1 MEVTLLLLGN
11 AGDDSVSRGGEGD
24 KDDPII
30 DPPYTR
36 TEMGQ
41 TINFDLGQG
50 SHVHGK
56 KVTAFSLKG
65 K

>member
-1 MEVTLLLLGN
+1 MEVALLLLGN
-11 AGDDSVSRGGEGD
+11 AGDDRVSRSGEGD

-30 DPPYTR
+30 YPPYTR
-36 TEMGQ
+36 TKMGQ
-41 TINFDLGQG
+41 TIDFDLGQG
-50 SHVHGK
+50 SHVHSK